1 MEDDRSGIIPEI
13 TDSFKYENDIMM
25 GSADRRD
32 AYLSDRSLLSSGI
45 LVNYYYYH

>member
-13 TDSFKYENDIMM
+13 TDLFKYENDLMM

-45 LVNYYYYH
+45 IIYYK